1 MNKRLIVIN
10 IYFSPHSFGGATI
23 VAEEVSLC
31 LKNVHAWKILVV
43 TSHSDS
49 SLPPYTLRRYC
60 SKGLNIISI
69 NLPFNLSDEEQINNP
84 KVSSIIEEIVEYYQ
98 PTNAHIHSIQSLGC
112 GYFEILKK
120 NNIKFIVTLHDCWWI
135 CQRQFMIAS
144 DGRYCFQRKVD
155 IMRCKYC
162 VNDPNHIL
170 GRNTYI
176 KNQLKLAD
184 KLLAPSAFQRSLYVD
199 NDFPA
204 DKVVV
209 NKNGIR
215 LPTNR
220 LKKRPREDGKV
231 VFAFIGGPGSIKGGE
246 LIIKAFNALNRHDQ
260 YVIYVVDAAQNAGT
274 TWKNTDY
281 WRIPGK
287 IKFVPPYQQEVIDE
301 FFAQV
306 DILLFPSQW
315 KESFG
320 LTVREA
326 LTRNVWVIATD
337 AGGVTEDMH
346 DGING
351 TIIPLDG
358 DYVPLTYAIQSC
370 LDRGSAFWMQY
381 ENPFRNEIRG
391 FHDQAKEID
400 QIFKALLLAKCH
412 TGSKTTIL
420 AN

>member
-23 VAEEVSLC
+23 VAEEISLC
-31 LKNVHAWKILVV
+31 LQNIYGWNILVI
-43 TSHSDS
+43 TSHNDS
-49 SLPPYTLRRYC
+49 SLPPYSLRRYC

-69 NLPFNLSDEEQINNP
+69 NLPLILPDEEQINNP
-84 KVSSIIEEIVEYYQ
+84 KVAAIIEEIVEYYQ
-98 PTNAHIHSIQSLGC
+98 PTSAHIHSIQSLGC

-120 NNIKFIVTLHDCWWI
+120 KNIKFVVTLHDCWWI
-135 CQRQFMIAS
+135 CHRQFMIAS
-144 DGRYCFQRKVD
+144 DKRYCFQRKID
-155 IMRCKYC
+155 ILRCKYC
-162 VNDPNHIL
+162 VDNPNKIL
-170 GRNTYI
+170 DRNIYL
-176 KNQLKLAD
+176 KNQLNIAD

-204 DKVVV
+204 DKIVV

-231 VFAFIGGPGSIKGGE
+231 VFAFIGGPGPIKGSK
-246 LIIKAFNALNRHDQ
+246 LIINAFNALSRHDQ
-260 YVIYVVDAAQNAGT
+260 YIIYMVDAAQNAGT
-274 TWKNTDY
+274 TWKDADY
-281 WRIPGK
+281 WRVPGK
-287 IKFVPPYQQEVIDE
+287 IKFIPPYQQEAIDG

-337 AGGVTEDMH
+337 AGGVTEDIH

-358 DYVPLTYAIQSC
+358 DYKPLAHAIQSC
-370 LDRGSAFWMQY
+370 LDRGPEFWRQY
-381 ENPFRNEIRG
+381 KNPFRNEIRG

-400 QIFKALLLAKCH
+400 QILKKMF
-412 TGSKTTIL
+412 
-420 AN
+420 